1 MKTAMT
7 IFLYRWKIKPGKQ
20 KQFEDNW
27 AVVTKAIRD
36 QCGSYGSRLHLTAS
50 GEYVGYAQWPDVATR
65 EKCELDESTRAA
77 RGLMREAVELSYP
90 DECLVVKS
98 DYLIVA
104 PTS

>member
-1 MKTAMT
+1 MT

-65 EKCELDESTRAA
+65 EKCELDQSVLPA
-77 RGLMREAVELSYP
+77 RTLMRDAVEVSYT
-90 DECLVVKS
+90 DECLAVMS
-98 DYLIVA
+98 DFLVGLN
-104 PTS
+104 SVSFF